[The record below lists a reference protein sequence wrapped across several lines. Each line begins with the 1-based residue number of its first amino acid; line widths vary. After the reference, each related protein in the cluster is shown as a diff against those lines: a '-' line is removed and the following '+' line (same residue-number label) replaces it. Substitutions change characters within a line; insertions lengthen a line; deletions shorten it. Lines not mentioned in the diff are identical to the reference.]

1 MRLPPDAVIP
11 RLEDRRPR
19 YHARPTFEVIARHV
33 LSEIVLY
40 LGTSGVRMLERLA
53 EAQGSSEYKFAHVN
67 VYVPGEEPHEHVLV
81 VECAGNQV
89 RQR

>member
-1 MRLPPDAVIP
+1 MTLRPDSVVP
-11 RLEDRRPR
+11 RLEDHRPR

-33 LSEIVLY
+33 LTEIVLY
-40 LGTSGVRMLERLA
+40 LGTSGVCMLERLA
-53 EAQGSSEYKFAHVN
+53 EAQCSAEYEFAHVN

-81 VECAGNQV
+81 VACYGNQV